1 MEKRVILFRG
11 KRIDNGE
18 WVYGY
23 FVDGNERK
31 TIQSSIFTYQNDTQ
45 NYIMSDV
52 VRKTI
57 GQYTG
62 LTDKNGTKIFE
73 GDIIRCV
80 EKMGNSLIN
89 VNTGKI
95 VSTSS
100 WVNDFKTTVEFTPSS
115 LQRLDYYHRCCE
127 VFEVIGN
134 IHEGVPIRCF
144 E

>member
-11 KRIDNGE
+11 KRVDNGR
-18 WVYGY
+18 WVYGFCWY
-23 FVDGNERK
+23 VEKYHNLILIKRHFIKSLITFKDIEVIPE
-31 TIQSSIFTYQNDTQ
+31 T
-45 NYIMSDV
+45 V
-52 VRKTI
+52 

-62 LTDKNGTKIFE
+62 LLDKNGTKIFE

-100 WVNDFKTTVEFTPSS
+100 WVNDFKTTVEFTP
-115 LQRLDYYHRCCE
+115 
-127 VFEVIGN
+127 
-134 IHEGVPIRCF
+134 
-144 E
+144 